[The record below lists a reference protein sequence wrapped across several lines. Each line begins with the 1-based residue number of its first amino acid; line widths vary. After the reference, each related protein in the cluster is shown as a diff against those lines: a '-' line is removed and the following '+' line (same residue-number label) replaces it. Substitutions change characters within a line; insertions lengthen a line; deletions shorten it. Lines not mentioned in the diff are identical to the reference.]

1 MWNQYNTLESGK
13 GWAGSTHYNTY
24 YSGMN
29 PWHMI
34 GSGDQIQIDSWK
46 KPKPRLSSAAIHDG
60 TDTEYLRG
68 KFCIIDIDYHEAGM
82 TAQLNL

>member
-34 GSGDQIQIDSWK
+34 GSGDQIKLILGRNRNHGQT
-46 KPKPRLSSAAIHDG
+46 SAAIHDG

-68 KFCIIDIDYHEAGM
+68 KFCIIDIDY
-82 TAQLNL
+82 Q